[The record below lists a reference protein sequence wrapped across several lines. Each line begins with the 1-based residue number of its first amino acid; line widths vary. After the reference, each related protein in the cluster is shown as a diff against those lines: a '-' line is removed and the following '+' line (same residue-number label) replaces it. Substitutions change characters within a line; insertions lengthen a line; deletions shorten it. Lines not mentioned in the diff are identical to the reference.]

1 MTTTDLIFKQLD
13 KKRFK
18 QSPNQWTDPTAY
30 KIENEFD
37 DVDAI
42 PFSTATP
49 STDDPINTRHILK
62 QIKKKKLSNIQTPF
76 WKFLVCRSPTHPISP
91 IPTQR

>member
-62 QIKKKKLSNIQTPF
+62 QIKKKKLSKGKQGDR
-76 WKFLVCRSPTHPISP
+76 LVDKGVRLAERLRTNPYK
-91 IPTQR
+91 

>member
-1 MTTTDLIFKQLD
+1 MTTTDLIFEQLD

-37 DVDAI
+37 DVNVI
-42 PFSTATP
+42 PFSTATAF
-49 STDDPINTRHILK
+49 SDEPINTRHILK
-62 QIKKKKLSNIQTPF
+62 QIKKKKVSKRKQGDRLADKGVRLAERLRTNPY
-76 WKFLVCRSPTHPISP
+76 K
-91 IPTQR
+91 

>member
-1 MTTTDLIFKQLD
+1 MNTTDFIFEQID

-37 DVDAI
+37 DVNVI
-42 PFSTATP
+42 PFPMETP
-49 STDDPINTRHILK
+49 PSDASVNARDILK
-62 QIKKKKLSNIQTPF
+62 QVKKKVSKKKHKDRLADKGVRLAERMGANPY
-76 WKFLVCRSPTHPISP
+76 K
-91 IPTQR
+91 

>member
-37 DVDAI
+37 DVNVI
-42 PFSTATP
+42 PFSTATAF
-49 STDDPINTRHILK
+49 SDEPINTRHILK
-62 QIKKKKLSNIQTPF
+62 QIKKKKVSQQKQGDRLADKGVRLAERLRTNPY
-76 WKFLVCRSPTHPISP
+76 K
-91 IPTQR
+91 